1 MWIKAADLREKVRE
15 MLGYNVD
22 QMRHAQWIGHILNR
36 LQLTVRNRRKA
47 YTGGQLYLI
56 ECNQALDMMQRYEV
70 EVTINLTIEKLSR
83 LAKLVILTI
92 LTLLVMVRWAV
103 VVSVF
108 IHEQK

>member
-1 MWIKAADLREKVRE
+1 
-15 MLGYNVD
+15 
-22 QMRHAQWIGHILNR
+22 
-36 LQLTVRNRRKA
+36 
-47 YTGGQLYLI
+47 
-56 ECNQALDMMQRYEV
+56 MMQRYEV